1 MSGRSDDEGV
11 GMDDVLVRTELET
24 GEAERVLALAEEA
37 RALDGAEAL
46 SEQTLLRVRHGSEG
60 GTARFHLRYEEGAL
74 AGFAL
79 AERSGSEPDSA
90 ELVVAP
96 GRRRRGHGTALVRS
110 LLRDAGASGLRV
122 WAHGRL
128 PAAVAMAEALGWRQ
142 ARGLL
147 KMRMPLRGADGAPVA
162 LPEPAPSAE
171 VAEALTVRA
180 FRAGSDEEAWLR
192 TNAAAFADHPEQG
205 AVTLSDLRQREAEPW
220 FDPEGFFVAEESG
233 GALAGFHWT
242 KVHADGAGLTDG
254 EPVGEVYVVGVH
266 PSWQGTGLGRLL
278 TLAGIR
284 HLRDRGLPW
293 VLLYVDEEN
302 RPAVRLYESLGFEV
316 WDADVMYAPG
326 G

>member
-1 MSGRSDDEGV
+1 
-11 GMDDVLVRTELET
+11 MDDVLVRTELET

-60 GTARFHLRYEEGAL
+60 GTARFHLRYEEGVL

-79 AERSGSEPDSA
+79 AERSEGEPDSA

-110 LLRDAGASGLRV
+110 LLRDASVPAPGEGSAGGAPGLRV

-128 PAAVAMAEALGWRQ
+128 PAAAGMAEALGWRRV
-142 ARGLL
+142 RGLL
-147 KMRMPLRGADGAPVA
+147 KMRMALRGADGAPVE
-162 LPEPAPSAE
+162 LPEAAPSAK
-171 VAEALTVRA
+171 VAEALSVRA
-180 FRAGSDEEAWLR
+180 FRVGADEEAWLR
-192 TNAAAFADHPEQG
+192 ANAAAFADHPEQG
-205 AVTLSDLRQREAEPW
+205 GVTLSDLRQRQAEPW
-220 FDPEGFFVAEESG
+220 FDPEGFFVAEERG

-278 TLAGIR
+278 TLAGVR

-316 WDADVMYAPG
+316 WDGDVMYAPTA
-326 G
+326 